1 MKQLLVLRPGGLR
14 RGSAVF
20 SGQEQPRLLS
30 HPDWSDQQIDR
41 SLEKRR
47 MIALNP
53 VSQKQKRPSADEK
66 CRSPE
71 PLHENEQKEAHENH
85 AEPYTVQQFIPA
97 GRMFLIVL
105 RHVVRQTQSAPPCGD
120 GSAERS
126 LYIKLPPMA
135 RARDPFHHQ
144 GFENTRF
151 KASDPA

>member
-1 MKQLLVLRPGGLR
+1 
-14 RGSAVF
+14 
-20 SGQEQPRLLS
+20 
-30 HPDWSDQQIDR
+30 
-41 SLEKRR
+41 

-71 PLHENEQKEAHENH
+71 PLQENKQKEPDENH
-85 AEPYTVQQFIPA
+85 GDAYTVQQFIPA

-126 LYIKLPPMA
+126 LYTKLPQMA
-135 RARDPFHHQ
+135 RARNLSHHQ
-144 GFENTRF
+144 GFGNPCF
-151 KASDPA
+151 KASDSA